1 MYFAIKAR
9 SSLVISSVFLLTF
22 SCQYLSTKTIQY
34 HKMSRWAAAPT
45 NLVTSNINNRKG
57 ESNKKTVLDLELT
70 RIMNELEA
78 LQKLKAVTEE
88 VGTEAEMDDN
98 DINDVLET
106 ETDNVLSS
114 DHQQS
119 FSAPSNHNDPA
130 QYKTP
135 KNSVHGDHYPTQ
147 IPQFAKI
154 SSGFNKQ
161 SKQQQRETMKDS
173 LGESFI
179 SASDAAKLIAQAEDT
194 TTPVRPQEDKEVII
208 GRFKNNIENYSSLK
222 RAVSVTEESTL
233 GEKIPPVAKYMR
245 VNEVDGRII
254 SAYYTPGAEEKLFDF
269 EPFYVNIGN
278 KNYAKELIS
287 VKRNSQFSATGGKGK
302 SKNIQEVRSP
312 YLVVAFENRRKPS
325 SPFVE
330 YPLSRL
336 DGMIKAIQELKNVCI
351 ARGCY
356 KEGNIM
362 HYKYPENTII
372 QPGYSKDTQLNI
384 GQREE

>member
-1 MYFAIKAR
+1 
-9 SSLVISSVFLLTF
+9 
-22 SCQYLSTKTIQY
+22 
-34 HKMSRWAAAPT
+34 MSRWAAAPT
-45 NLVTSNINNRKG
+45 NLTISNINNRKG

-98 DINDVLET
+98 DINNALET
-106 ETDNVLSS
+106 ERDNVMSS

-119 FSAPSNHNDPA
+119 FPGTSNHNDPPT

-135 KNSVHGDHYPTQ
+135 KNSVHVHSDHYPTN
-147 IPQFAKI
+147 IPQFPVFPQKI
-154 SSGFNKQ
+154 SSVFNKE

-173 LGESFI
+173 LGESFL
-179 SASDAAKLIAQAEDT
+179 SASDAAKMIAQAEDT

-208 GRFKNNIENYSSLK
+208 DRFKNNIEKYGSLK

-254 SAYYTPGAEEKLFDF
+254 SAYYTPGAEEKLVDF
-269 EPFYVNIGN
+269 EPIYVNIGN

-287 VKRNSQFSATGGKGK
+287 VKRNTQFTATGGKGK
-302 SKNIQEVRSP
+302 SKNTQEVRPP
-312 YLVVAFENRRKPS
+312 YLVIACENRKKPS

-336 DGMIKAIQELKNVCI
+336 DGMIKGLLELKSVCI
-351 ARGCY
+351 ECGYY

-362 HYKYPENTII
+362 HYKYPDNTII

-384 GQREE
+384 G